1 MSRKRHNYKNLK
13 IWMLGIEIT
22 YDVFK
27 IIDDFPKE
35 EKFGLASQISRC
47 SISIPSNIAEGSS
60 RTDKSFSHFLDI
72 SLGSSFELET
82 QLIIAG
88 KRKYISKEQLNKI
101 EDKNQKPAE
110 DKLIDSTKVTNEIE
124 YFLKEINDMKNK
136 MVNMEQDIISLK
148 EVNKKISI
156 GIEEAKSNTKN
167 EIPKDKYSE
176 MNEEMK
182 MKMKTLN
189 EKRIKGIIEK
199 YSVGDLLLFGCILL
213 FLIGAVITFR
223 NIFFKSNK
231 SIPAADHPKV

>member
-1 MSRKRHNYKNLK
+1 LARVIWKREPRDKKREMSRKRHNYKNLK
-13 IWMLGIEIT
+13 IWMLGIQIT

-101 EDKNQKPAE
+101 EDKIAEFQKMTIGFQN
-110 DKLIDSTKVTNEIE
+110 KL
-124 YFLKEINDMKNK
+124 
-136 MVNMEQDIISLK
+136 
-148 EVNKKISI
+148 
-156 GIEEAKSNTKN
+156 
-167 EIPKDKYSE
+167 
-176 MNEEMK
+176 
-182 MKMKTLN
+182 
-189 EKRIKGIIEK
+189 
-199 YSVGDLLLFGCILL
+199 
-213 FLIGAVITFR
+213 
-223 NIFFKSNK
+223 
-231 SIPAADHPKV
+231 